1 MTSPR
6 LAALLFAA
14 AVASATLP
22 ALAQSLSPR
31 DAALRVMGAGINA
44 PGSAAYCRSKG
55 WLQDVDL
62 EPVAGWNRKHDALMR
77 KAVKV
82 LEATGGMSQSDR
94 QVLDRVALQMVK
106 AQIEDGDPRANCRAL
121 IDGIRA
127 DALDMGRVPELK
139 EAIEILN
146 RQ

>member
-6 LAALLFAA
+6 LVALFSA
-14 AVASATLP
+14 AVIAGTALP
-22 ALAQSLSPR
+22 ACAQTLSPR

-82 LEATGGMSQSDR
+82 IEATGGMSQSDR
-94 QVLDRVALQMVK
+94 QVLDKVALQMVK
-106 AQIEDGDPRANCRAL
+106 AQIEDGDPKANCRAL

-127 DALDMGRVPELK
+127 DALDMSQVPELQ
-139 EAIEILN
+139 EAIAILN